1 VVGDGERN
9 DIIGVGEV
17 RSTDYARHQTNSA
30 RAPMKLPHRRQ
41 FLHLAAGA
49 AALPAA
55 SGFASAQTYPA
66 QPVRLIVA
74 AAAGGDNDIT
84 ARLMGQVLSERLGQ
98 PFVIENRPGAGG
110 NIGTEAVVRAPPD
123 GYTLLLVSSGNAT
136 SAALYDK
143 LTFDFMRDIA
153 PVAGIMRVP
162 EIMALNPSV
171 PAKTVPEFIA
181 YSKTNPGKI
190 KMGSGGIGSPAHLAG
205 EMFKMMSGAEMVH
218 VPYRG
223 MALALQDLLAG
234 QVQVVFGS
242 IPSMI
247 GYVRAG
253 ALRALGVTT
262 TTRSEM
268 LHEIPTVSEWVP
280 GYDADQW
287 YGIGVPSKTPIDII
301 EKLNKEIN
309 AALADPK
316 IRAPLADLGGTVFPS
331 SPAEFRQ
338 FIADETAKW
347 GKVVKFAGIKPQ

>member
-1 VVGDGERN
+1 MG
-9 DIIGVGEV
+9 
-17 RSTDYARHQTNSA
+17 
-30 RAPMKLPHRRQ
+30 LPRRK
-41 FLHLAAGA
+41 FLLAAAGA
-49 AALPAA
+49 AALPVA
-55 SGFASAQTYPA
+55 SRVAKAQTYPA
-66 QPVRLIVA
+66 RPVRLIVA
-74 AAAGGDNDIT
+74 TAAGGGNDII
-84 ARLMGQVLSERLGQ
+84 ARLMGQALSERLGQ

-110 NIGTEAVVRAPPD
+110 NIGTEAVVRAPAD

-136 SAALYDK
+136 NAALYDK

-181 YSKTNPGKI
+181 YSKANPGKVN
-190 KMGSGGIGSPAHLAG
+190 MGSGGIGSPAHLAG

-234 QVQVVFGS
+234 QVQIVFGS

-253 ALRALGVTT
+253 TLRALGVTT
-262 TTRSEM
+262 ATRSEM
-268 LHEIPTVSEWVP
+268 LHDVPTVGESVP
-280 GYDADQW
+280 GYDTNQW
-287 YGIGVPSKTPIDII
+287 YGIGVPAKTPIEIVD
-301 EKLNKEIN
+301 KLNKEIK
-309 AALADPK
+309 ATLADSQ
-316 IRAPLADLGGTVFPS
+316 IMARLADLGGTVFPG

-338 FIADETAKW
+338 FIAAETEKW
-347 GKVVKFAGIKPQ
+347 ARVIKFAGIKPQ